1 MGCLTGGSCFRVP
14 ELWTLLPS
22 FCIGEALGVGGWVG
36 RWVGWGGGAADI
48 QNNDRRSLLPPQQI
62 SEVRDRRLLK
72 ERKRKATDEQ
82 GIGK

>member
-36 RWVGWGGGAADI
+36 RWVGWGGGSRGYSEQRSTLAPPTTADLRGTGPTTAEREEKEG
-48 QNNDRRSLLPPQQI
+48 DR
-62 SEVRDRRLLK
+62 
-72 ERKRKATDEQ
+72 
-82 GIGK
+82 